1 MKTTAQGEVI
11 CVDVAPSHRYRTAPD
26 ILEHELGGRMTTA
39 GQVATS
45 RQLALALFDDATGQD
60 LPVDTAR
67 SDIGFPR
74 KNVLIR
80 IIDLGVAARRL
91 IDAAYFIVAQDE
103 QVRDLYDVE
112 LDYFKWL
119 MRYSSRNNT
128 HLEQVITEAQR
139 ALIQATTAPDADGEK
154 PFGSVQLIGRIS
166 YSGGRFQFRVPPD
179 LVGIIRGPGKSHWL
193 SLRITSL
200 FTLSYARVM
209 YDHLLPYADEGETD
223 WLTLD
228 ELRLWQ
234 GAMGAK
240 ANEFKYFKRD
250 WLVPAIDQINEVSDL
265 RLSYETRNE
274 QGSRKIGRLKFRIE
288 RKEMAERILHT
299 HEQAQAIYQT
309 LKQEF
314 GLSSAQLDQIAAS
327 RDTYNDERLEQAIE
341 RTRFSLK
348 LGKVSKSP
356 AGFFMKAL
364 KEQWIVS
371 DAERQMVEIQ
381 KDLAL
386 TEQREL
392 EAKEQVQSRM
402 ALQIAAQNVHAQ
414 DRMVDE
420 IRRGWEAYE
429 AATSKQRE
437 DWRRTYKGTP
447 AGKLTLRRLGIDP
460 MTDLAEATIQ
470 KYPDLK
476 DGFAGYVFN
485 RSRSGKSR

>member
-1 MKTTAQGEVI
+1 
-11 CVDVAPSHRYRTAPD
+11 
-26 ILEHELGGRMTTA
+26 MTIA
-39 GQVATS
+39 GHVATS
-45 RQLALALFDDATGQD
+45 RQLALALFDDANAED
-60 LPVDTAR
+60 LPVETAR
-67 SDIGFPR
+67 SDIGFAR

-91 IDAAYFIVAQDE
+91 IDAAYFIVAQEE
-103 QVRDLYDVE
+103 QVRNLYDVE

-139 ALIQATTAPDADGEK
+139 ALIQATAAPDVAGEK

-179 LVGIIRGPGKSHWL
+179 LIGIIRGPGKSHWL

-228 ELRLWQ
+228 ELRAWQ
-234 GAMGAK
+234 GSMGTK
-240 ANEFKYFKRD
+240 AQEFKYFKRD
-250 WLVPAIDQINEVSDL
+250 WLAPAVEQINEVSDL
-265 RLSYETRNE
+265 KLSYETRNE
-274 QGSRKIGRLKFRIE
+274 LGSRKIGRLRFRIE
-288 RKEMAERILHT
+288 RKEMAERVLQT
-299 HEQAQAIYQT
+299 HEQAQVIYQT

-314 GLSSAQLDQIAAS
+314 GLSSAQLNQIAAE

-348 LGKVSKSP
+348 MGKVSKSP

-364 KEQWIVS
+364 KEGWIIS
-371 DAERQMVEIQ
+371 DAERKMIEIQ
-381 KDLAL
+381 ENLAL
-386 TEQREL
+386 TERREV
-392 EAKEQVQSRM
+392 EGKEQAATRI
-402 ALQIAAQNVHAQ
+402 ALRIAAQDVHAQ
-414 DRMVDE
+414 DRRGDE

-429 AATSKQRE
+429 AAGPRQRD
-437 DWRRTYKGTP
+437 DWRRTYKATP

-460 MTDLAEATIQ
+460 TGDLVEPTIE

-485 RSRSGKSR
+485 KAKPGKTKG

>member
-1 MKTTAQGEVI
+1 MA
-11 CVDVAPSHRYRTAPD
+11 
-26 ILEHELGGRMTTA
+26 TA

-45 RQLALALFDDATGQD
+45 RQLALALFDDASAED
-60 LPVDTAR
+60 LPVDAAR
-67 SDIGFPR
+67 SDIGFAR

-91 IDAAYFIVAQDE
+91 IDAAYFIVAQE
-103 QVRDLYDVE
+103 EHVRDLYDVE

-119 MRYSSRNNT
+119 MRYASRNNT

-139 ALIQATTAPDADGEK
+139 ALIQATTTPDVDGSK

-166 YSGGRFQFRVPPD
+166 YAGGRFQFRVPPD
-179 LVGIIRGPGKSHWL
+179 LIGIIRGPGKSHWL

-209 YDHLLPYADEGETD
+209 YDHLLPYADEGMTD
-223 WLTLD
+223 WF
-228 ELRLWQ
+228 ELEDLRSWQ

-240 ANEFKYFKRD
+240 AHEFKYFKRD
-250 WLVPAIDQINEVSDL
+250 WLAPAVEQINEVSDL
-265 RLSYETRNE
+265 TLSYETRNE
-274 QGSRKIGRLKFRIE
+274 PGSRKIGRLRFRIE
-288 RKEMAERILHT
+288 RKQLAERVLQT
-299 HEQAQAIYQT
+299 HEQAQALYKT
-309 LKQEF
+309 LKQEL
-314 GLSSAQLDQIAAS
+314 GLSSAQLNQIAAD
-327 RDTYNDERLEQAIE
+327 RDTYTDERLEQAIE

-348 LGKVSKSP
+348 MGNISKSP

-371 DAERQMVEIQ
+371 DAERQMIQ
-381 KDLAL
+381 IQEGLAL
-386 TEQREL
+386 TETREL
-392 EAKEQVQSRM
+392 QAKEQAQTHM
-402 ALQIAAQNVHAQ
+402 ALRIAAQDVHAQ

-420 IRRGWEAYE
+420 IRRGWEAYD

-460 MTDLAEATIQ
+460 MTDLSDSMVH
-470 KYPDLK
+470 KFPDLK
-476 DGFAGYVFN
+476 DGLAGFVFN
-485 RSRSGKSR
+485 RSKIGKTR

>member
-1 MKTTAQGEVI
+1 MVK
-11 CVDVAPSHRYRTAPD
+11 
-26 ILEHELGGRMTTA
+26 A

-45 RQLALALFDDATGQD
+45 RQLALALFEDANAQD
-60 LPVDTAR
+60 LPVDAAR
-67 SDIGFPR
+67 SDVGFAR

-80 IIDLGVAARRL
+80 IVDLGVAARRL
-91 IDAAYFIVAQDE
+91 IDAAYFIVAQDD

-139 ALIQATTAPDADGEK
+139 ALIQATAAPDADGDK

-179 LVGIIRGPGKSHWL
+179 LIGIIRGPGKSHWL

-209 YDHLLPYADEGETD
+209 YDRLLPYADDTITD
-223 WLTLD
+223 WFELE
-228 ELRLWQ
+228 ELRSWQ
-234 GAMGAK
+234 GAIGAK
-240 ANEFKYFKRD
+240 AQEFKYFKRD
-250 WLVPAIDQINEVSDL
+250 WLSPAVEQINEVSDL
-265 RLSYETRNE
+265 TISYETRNE
-274 QGSRKIGRLKFRIE
+274 PGSRKIGRLRFRIE
-288 RKEMAERILHT
+288 RKQAAERVLQT
-299 HEQAQAIYQT
+299 HEQAQALYQT

-314 GLSSAQLDQIAAS
+314 GLSSAQLNQIAAD
-327 RDTYNDERLEQAIE
+327 RDKYTDERLEQAIE

-348 LGKVSKSP
+348 LGNISKSP

-371 DAERQMVEIQ
+371 DAERQMVQIQ
-381 KDLAL
+381 ESLAL
-386 TEQREL
+386 TGKREL
-392 EAKEQVQSRM
+392 ELKEQVQNRA
-402 ALQIAAQNVHAQ
+402 ALRIAAQDVHAQ
-414 DRMVDE
+414 DRMVEE

-429 AATSKQRE
+429 AATPKQRDE
-437 DWRRTYKGTP
+437 WRRNYKGTP

-460 MTDLAEATIQ
+460 VTDLSEPIIQ
-470 KYPDLK
+470 RFPDLK

-485 RSRSGKSR
+485 RSKNVKGT

>member
-1 MKTTAQGEVI
+1 MAI
-11 CVDVAPSHRYRTAPD
+11 
-26 ILEHELGGRMTTA
+26 A

-45 RQLALALFDDATGQD
+45 RQLALALFDDASAED
-60 LPVDTAR
+60 LPLDAAR
-67 SDIGFPR
+67 SDIGFAR

-91 IDAAYFIVAQDE
+91 IDAAYFIVAQEE
-103 QVRDLYDVE
+103 QPRDLYDVE

-119 MRYSSRNNT
+119 MRYSSRNNA

-139 ALIQATTAPDADGEK
+139 ALIQATTAPEADGSK

-166 YSGGRFQFRVPPD
+166 YQGGRFQFRVPPD
-179 LVGIIRGPGKSHWL
+179 LIGIIRGPGKSHWL

-209 YDHLLPYADEGETD
+209 YDHLLPYADDGITD
-223 WLTLD
+223 WLELE
-228 ELRLWQ
+228 ELRSWQ

-240 ANEFKYFKRD
+240 AYEFKYFKRD
-250 WLVPAIDQINEVSDL
+250 WLAPAVEQINEVSDL
-265 RLSYETRNE
+265 NISYETRNE
-274 QGSRKIGRLKFRIE
+274 PGSRKIGRLRFRIE
-288 RKEMAERILHT
+288 RKELAERVLHT
-299 HEQAQAIYQT
+299 HEQAQALYRT
-309 LKQEF
+309 LKQEL
-314 GLSSAQLDQIAAS
+314 GLSSAQLNQIAAD
-327 RDTYNDERLEQAIE
+327 RDKYTDERLEQAIE

-348 LGKVSKSP
+348 LGNISKSP

-371 DAERQMVEIQ
+371 DAERQMVHIQ
-381 KDLAL
+381 ESLAQ
-386 TEQREL
+386 EEKREL
-392 EAKEQVQSRM
+392 QEKQQVQTRM
-402 ALQIAAQNVHAQ
+402 ALRIAAQEVHAQ
-414 DRMVDE
+414 DRMVE
-420 IRRGWEAYE
+420 EVRLGWAAYE
-429 AATSKQRE
+429 AATIKQQD

-460 MTDLAEATIQ
+460 SAELSDAMIA

-485 RSRSGKSR
+485 RSRNGKGR

>member
-1 MKTTAQGEVI
+1 MA
-11 CVDVAPSHRYRTAPD
+11 
-26 ILEHELGGRMTTA
+26 TA

-45 RQLALALFDDATGQD
+45 RQLALALFDDASTEG
-60 LPVDTAR
+60 LFVDAAR
-67 SDIGFPR
+67 SDVGFVR

-91 IDAAYFIVAQDE
+91 IDAAYFIVAQED

-128 HLEQVITEAQR
+128 HLEQVITESQR
-139 ALIQATTAPDADGEK
+139 ALIQATATPDIDGAK

-179 LVGIIRGPGKSHWL
+179 LIGIIRGPGKSHWL

-209 YDHLLPYADEGETD
+209 YDHLLPYADEGVTD
-223 WLTLD
+223 WLELD
-228 ELRLWQ
+228 ELRSWQ

-240 ANEFKYFKRD
+240 AQEFKYFKRD
-250 WLVPAIDQINEVSDL
+250 WLAPAMDQINEVSDL
-265 RLSYETRNE
+265 MLSYETRNE
-274 QGSRKIGRLKFRIE
+274 TGSRKIGRLRFRIQ
-288 RKEMAERILHT
+288 RKDMAERVLRT
-299 HEQAQAIYQT
+299 HEQAQALYKT

-314 GLSSAQLDQIAAS
+314 GLSSAQLNQIAAD
-327 RDTYNDERLEQAIE
+327 RDTYTDERLEQAIE

-348 LGKVSKSP
+348 MGNISKSP
-356 AGFFMKAL
+356 AGFFMRAL
-364 KEQWIVS
+364 EKQWFVS
-371 DAERQMVEIQ
+371 DAERQMVQIQ
-381 KDLAL
+381 EGLAL
-386 TEQREL
+386 TEQRAI
-392 EAKEQVQSRM
+392 EAKEQVHTRM
-402 ALQIAAQNVHAQ
+402 SLRTAAQDVHAQ

-460 MTDLAEATIQ
+460 IADLAEAMIQ

-485 RSRSGKSR
+485 KSRAKIR

>member
-1 MKTTAQGEVI
+1 MSI
-11 CVDVAPSHRYRTAPD
+11 
-26 ILEHELGGRMTTA
+26 

-45 RQLALALFDDATGQD
+45 RQLALALFDDANAED
-60 LPVDTAR
+60 LPVDAAR
-67 SDIGFPR
+67 SDVGFAR

-80 IIDLGVAARRL
+80 IVDLGVAARRL

-103 QVRDLYDVE
+103 KVRDLYDVE

-166 YSGGRFQFRVPPD
+166 YASGRFQFRVPPD

-200 FTLSYARVM
+200 FSLSYARVM

-223 WLTLD
+223 WLALE
-228 ELRLWQ
+228 ELRSWQ

-240 ANEFKYFKRD
+240 AHEFKYFKRD
-250 WLVPAIDQINEVSDL
+250 WLSPAVDQINEVSDL
-265 RLSYETRNE
+265 KLSYETRNE

-288 RKEMAERILHT
+288 RKEMAERVLQT
-299 HEQAQAIYQT
+299 HEQAQEIYQT

-314 GLSSAQLDQIAAS
+314 GLSSTQLNQIAAQ
-327 RDTYNDERLEQAIE
+327 RETFTDDRLQQAIE

-364 KEQWIVS
+364 KEGWIVS
-371 DAERQMVEIQ
+371 DAERKMIELQES
-381 KDLAL
+381 LAL
-386 TEQREL
+386 HEQREV
-392 EAKEQVQSRM
+392 AVKQQAVT
-402 ALQIAAQNVHAQ
+402 QIALRVAAQ
-414 DRMVDE
+414 DVDAHDRRVNE
-420 IRRGWEAYE
+420 IRLGWDAYE
-429 AATSKQRE
+429 AAGPRQRE
-437 DWRRTYKGTP
+437 EWRRTYKTTP

-460 MTDLAEATIQ
+460 AVDLTEQTIGR
-470 KYPDLK
+470 YPDLK

-485 RSRSGKSR
+485 RAKSVKSKS

>member
-1 MKTTAQGEVI
+1 MSI
-11 CVDVAPSHRYRTAPD
+11 
-26 ILEHELGGRMTTA
+26 

-45 RQLALALFDDATGQD
+45 RQLALALFDDANAQD
-60 LPVDTAR
+60 LPVDAAR
-67 SDIGFPR
+67 SDVGFAR

-80 IIDLGVAARRL
+80 IVDLGVAARRL
-91 IDAAYFIVAQDE
+91 IDAAYFIVAQDDK
-103 QVRDLYDVE
+103 VRDLYDVE

-139 ALIQATTAPDADGEK
+139 ALIQATAAPDADGEK

-166 YSGGRFQFRVPPD
+166 YAGGRFQFRVPPD
-179 LVGIIRGPGKSHWL
+179 LIGIIRGPGKSHWL

-200 FTLSYARVM
+200 FSLSYARVM

-223 WLTLD
+223 WLALE
-228 ELRLWQ
+228 ELRSWQ

-240 ANEFKYFKRD
+240 AHEFKYFKRD
-250 WLVPAIDQINEVSDL
+250 WLAPAVDQINEVSDL
-265 RLSYETRNE
+265 KLSYETRNE

-288 RKEMAERILHT
+288 RKEMAERVLQT
-299 HEQAQAIYQT
+299 HEQAQVIYQT

-314 GLSSAQLDQIAAS
+314 GLSSAQLNQIAAQ
-327 RDTYNDERLEQAIE
+327 RDTYTDDRLEQAIE

-364 KEQWIVS
+364 KEGWIVS
-371 DAERQMVEIQ
+371 DAERKMIEVQES
-381 KDLAL
+381 LAFN
-386 TEQREL
+386 EQREV
-392 EAKEQVQSRM
+392 AVKQQ
-402 ALQIAAQNVHAQ
+402 AATQIALRVAAQDVDAQ
-414 DRMVDE
+414 DRRVNE
-420 IRRGWEAYE
+420 IRRGWDAYE
-429 AATSKQRE
+429 AAGSKQRE
-437 DWRRTYKGTP
+437 EWRRTYRTTP

-460 MTDLAEATIQ
+460 TADLAELTIGR
-470 KYPDLK
+470 YPDLK

-485 RSRSGKSR
+485 RAKSTKSKS